1 MPLPRVAFFTDS
13 FHEVNGVAH
22 TSRNFAAFAQRRG
35 LPFLSIRAGA
45 SLPTSTGDF
54 HTLELPRSRA
64 AIALEKDLFF
74 DPLFAR
80 HTRTVD
86 RALRRFRPDI
96 LHITGPSELG
106 ILGAWFA
113 WRHRIPLAAS
123 WHTNVHEYA
132 GRRMHWL
139 TRHLPGKYAARVEK
153 SVEHLSLVATTR
165 FYRLAR
171 VLFAPNLELCTLLER
186 RTHRPC
192 HLMQRGVDTD
202 LFTPARRSRNMPP
215 IAANPDQNPLFR
227 ASNVS
232 FPDRKTL
239 LLGFVGRLS
248 IEKNVAL
255 LPRIQASLRASGIT
269 STRFLIVGHGNLEP
283 QLRQQLPDAI
293 FAGVLRGDDLAEAYS
308 NMDLLV
314 FPSHTDT
321 FGNVVLEAL
330 ASGVPAL
337 VTPDGGPRHI
347 VRPETGYVAED
358 EDFAN
363 TIAHLLADPVRHQAM
378 REAAR
383 AYALTCSWDAVFDKL
398 YSAYNTI
405 LSSDLLS

>member
-1 MPLPRVAFFTDS
+1 MRPPHVAFFTDS

-35 LPFLSIRAGA
+35 LPFLSIRAGSA
-45 SLPTSTGDF
+45 PPTSDNDF

-64 AIALEKDLFF
+64 AISLEKDLHF

-80 HTRTVD
+80 HTRTID

-106 ILGAWFA
+106 IAGAWFA
-113 WRHRIPLAAS
+113 WRHGIPLAAS

-132 GRRMHWL
+132 ARRMHWL
-139 TRHLPGKYAARVEK
+139 TRHLSAHRAGQTEKFVER
-153 SVEHLSLVATTR
+153 LSLLAVTR

-171 VLFAPNLELCTLLER
+171 VLFAPNPELCTLLER
-186 RTHRPC
+186 MCRRPC
-192 HLMQRGVDTD
+192 HLMQRGVDTE
-202 LFTPARRSRNMPP
+202 LFTPARRSRNRLQTPP
-215 IAANPDQNPLFR
+215 VLDQTALYPDE
-227 ASNVS
+227 
-232 FPDRKTL
+232 KTL

-255 LPRIQASLRASGIT
+255 LPRIQASLRASGILN
-269 STRFLIVGHGNLEP
+269 TRFLIVGHGHLEP
-283 QLRQQLPDAI
+283 QLRQQLPDAL
-293 FAGVLRGDDLAEAYS
+293 FAGVLRGEALAEAYA

-337 VTPDGGPRHI
+337 VTTHGGPRHI
-347 VRPETGYVAED
+347 VRPETGYIAED
-358 EDFAN
+358 EAFAP
-363 TIAHLLADPVRHQAM
+363 TIARLLADPARHQSM
-378 REAAR
+378 RQVAR
-383 AYALTCSWDAVFDKL
+383 SYALTCSWDAVFENL
-398 YSAYNTI
+398 YTAYNSI
-405 LSSDLLS
+405 L